1 MAQPYFPIHHKDLPQ
16 KVTIALQNPTVL
28 WDRNDK
34 HPLISFYSHW
44 LPSGHQLTAIT
55 SCSFGHLDLA
65 LSLDPQCTF
74 KYFC

>member
-34 HPLISFYSHW
+34 HPLTLFILIGCLVDISL
-44 LPSGHQLTAIT
+44 LPSLAVPLAT
-55 SCSFGHLDLA
+55 STLH
-65 LSLDPQCTF
+65 
-74 KYFC
+74 YH